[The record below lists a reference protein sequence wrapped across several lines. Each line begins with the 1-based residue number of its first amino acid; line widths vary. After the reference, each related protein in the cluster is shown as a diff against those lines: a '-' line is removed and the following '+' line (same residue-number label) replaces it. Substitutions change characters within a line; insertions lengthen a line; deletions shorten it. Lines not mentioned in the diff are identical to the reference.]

1 MGSWISN
8 QRGMSEEERQRRQN
22 LEKLLH
28 KMKYSLN
35 VTASTHYL
43 AAAHYRQ
50 VDTYLQY
57 ASYITGVLGTSGSVG
72 SRLAW
77 NVLATKS
84 PRLSAIFIASASVT
98 ALLFTVAVNVRQFPI
113 PNLPSTLQQL
123 NFKAGVECQYLE
135 RKVQLFAESDVWN
148 SSIAWDTLA
157 SRYENLL
164 KEKKEINS
172 RIQTEEW
179 AHRKASEKRKKR
191 KKEMRQEK
199 KELQD
204 EMLTGP

>member
-8 QRGMSEEERQRRQN
+8 QGGMSEEERKRRQN
-22 LEKLLH
+22 LEELLH

-72 SRLAW
+72 SGLAW
-77 NVLATKS
+77 KILATKS
-84 PRLSAIFIASASVT
+84 PRLSAIFIASASFT

-179 AHRKASEKRKKR
+179 AHRKALEKRKKR

>member
-1 MGSWISN
+1 
-8 QRGMSEEERQRRQN
+8 MSEEERKRRQN
-22 LEKLLH
+22 LEELLH

-172 RIQTEEW
+172 RIQTEDW
-179 AHRKASEKRKKR
+179 AHRKALEKRKKR

-204 EMLTGP
+204 EMLTAP

>member
-8 QRGMSEEERQRRQN
+8 QGGMSEEERKRRQN
-22 LEKLLH
+22 LEELLH

-77 NVLATKS
+77 NLLATKS

-148 SSIAWDTLA
+148 SSIAWHTLA

-179 AHRKASEKRKKR
+179 AHRKALEKRKKR

-199 KELQD
+199 KELRD

>member
-1 MGSWISN
+1 
-8 QRGMSEEERQRRQN
+8 MSEEERKRRQN
-22 LEKLLH
+22 LEELLH

-43 AAAHYRQ
+43 AATHYRQ

-72 SRLAW
+72 SGLAW
-77 NVLATKS
+77 KILATKS
-84 PRLSAIFIASASVT
+84 PRLSAIFIASASFT

-179 AHRKASEKRKKR
+179 AHRKALEKRKKR

>member
-8 QRGMSEEERQRRQN
+8 QGGMSEEERKRRQN
-22 LEKLLH
+22 LEELLH

-72 SRLAW
+72 SGLAW
-77 NVLATKS
+77 KILATKS
-84 PRLSAIFIASASVT
+84 PRLSAIFIASASFT

-113 PNLPSTLQQL
+113 LNLPSTLQQL

-157 SRYENLL
+157 SRYLL

-179 AHRKASEKRKKR
+179 AHRKALEKRKKR

>member
-8 QRGMSEEERQRRQN
+8 QGGMSEEERKRRKN
-22 LEKLLH
+22 LEELLH

-72 SRLAW
+72 SGLAW
-77 NVLATKS
+77 KILATKS
-84 PRLSAIFIASASVT
+84 PRLSAIFIASASFT

-179 AHRKASEKRKKR
+179 AHRKALEKRKKR

>member
-1 MGSWISN
+1 
-8 QRGMSEEERQRRQN
+8 MSEEERKRRQN
-22 LEKLLH
+22 LEELLH

-84 PRLSAIFIASASVT
+84 PRLSAIFIASASFT

-179 AHRKASEKRKKR
+179 AHRKALEKRKKR

>member
-1 MGSWISN
+1 MGSRISN
-8 QRGMSEEERQRRQN
+8 RGGMSEEERERRQK
-22 LEKLLH
+22 LEELLH
-28 KMKYSLN
+28 KMKYRLN

-148 SSIAWDTLA
+148 SSIAWGTLA

-179 AHRKASEKRKKR
+179 AHRKAVEKRKKR

-199 KELQD
+199 KNS
-204 EMLTGP
+204 EMKC

>member
-1 MGSWISN
+1 
-8 QRGMSEEERQRRQN
+8 MSEEERKRRQN
-22 LEKLLH
+22 LEELLH

-72 SRLAW
+72 SRLTW
-77 NVLATKS
+77 NVLATKNS
-84 PRLSAIFIASASVT
+84 RLSAIFISSASVT
-98 ALLFTVAVNVRQFPI
+98 ALLFTVAVNIRQLPV

-135 RKVQLFAESDVWN
+135 GKVQLFAESDVWN
-148 SSIAWDTLA
+148 SSVAWDTLA

-179 AHRKASEKRKKR
+179 AWHKTLEKCKK
-191 KKEMRQEK
+191 KK

-204 EMLTGP
+204 EMFTGP

>member
-8 QRGMSEEERQRRQN
+8 QGGMSEEERKRRHN
-22 LEKLLH
+22 LEELLH

-135 RKVQLFAESDVWN
+135 RKVQLFADSDVWN

-172 RIQTEEW
+172 RIQTEDW
-179 AHRKASEKRKKR
+179 AHRKALEKRKKR

>member
-8 QRGMSEEERQRRQN
+8 QGGMSEEERKRRQN
-22 LEKLLH
+22 LEELLH

-77 NVLATKS
+77 SVLATKS

-135 RKVQLFAESDVWN
+135 RKVQFFAESDVWN

-179 AHRKASEKRKKR
+179 AHRKALEKRKKR

>member
-1 MGSWISN
+1 
-8 QRGMSEEERQRRQN
+8 MSEEERKRRQN
-22 LEKLLH
+22 LEELLH

-50 VDTYLQY
+50 VYTYLQY

-113 PNLPSTLQQL
+113 PKLPSTLQQL

-179 AHRKASEKRKKR
+179 AHRKAVEKRKKR

>member
-1 MGSWISN
+1 
-8 QRGMSEEERQRRQN
+8 MSEEERKRRQN
-22 LEKLLH
+22 LEELLH

-179 AHRKASEKRKKR
+179 AHRKALEKRKKR

>member
-8 QRGMSEEERQRRQN
+8 QGGMSEEERKRRQN
-22 LEKLLH
+22 LEELLH

-179 AHRKASEKRKKR
+179 AHRKALEKRKKR

-204 EMLTGP
+204 VMLTGP

>member
-8 QRGMSEEERQRRQN
+8 LGGMSEEERKRGQK
-22 LEKLLH
+22 LEKRLR

-98 ALLFTVAVNVRQFPI
+98 ALLFTVAVNIRQFPI

-123 NFKAGVECQYLE
+123 NFKAGGECQYLE

-172 RIQTEEW
+172 IIQTEDW
-179 AHRKASEKRKKR
+179 AHRKALEKLKKR

>member
-8 QRGMSEEERQRRQN
+8 QGGMSEEERKRRQN
-22 LEKLLH
+22 LEELLH

-172 RIQTEEW
+172 RIQTEDW
-179 AHRKASEKRKKR
+179 AHRKALEKRKKR

-204 EMLTGP
+204 EMLTAP

>member
-1 MGSWISN
+1 
-8 QRGMSEEERQRRQN
+8 MSEEERKRRQN
-22 LEKLLH
+22 LEELLH

-77 NVLATKS
+77 NLLATKS

-179 AHRKASEKRKKR
+179 AHRKALEKRKKR

-199 KELQD
+199 KELRD

>member
-1 MGSWISN
+1 
-8 QRGMSEEERQRRQN
+8 MSEEERKRRQN
-22 LEKLLH
+22 LEELLH

-77 NVLATKS
+77 NLLATKS

-135 RKVQLFAESDVWN
+135 RKVQIFAESDVWN
-148 SSIAWDTLA
+148 SSIAWHTLA

-179 AHRKASEKRKKR
+179 AHRKALEKRKKR

-199 KELQD
+199 KELRD

>member
-1 MGSWISN
+1 MGSGNSN
-8 QRGMSEEERQRRQN
+8 QGGMSEEERKRRQN
-22 LEKLLH
+22 LEELLH

-179 AHRKASEKRKKR
+179 AHRKALEKRKKR

>member
-1 MGSWISN
+1 
-8 QRGMSEEERQRRQN
+8 MSEEERKRRQN
-22 LEKLLH
+22 LEELLH

-84 PRLSAIFIASASVT
+84 SRLSAIFIASASFT

-179 AHRKASEKRKKR
+179 AHRKALEKRKKR

>member
-8 QRGMSEEERQRRQN
+8 LGGMSEEERKRRQN
-22 LEKLLH
+22 LEKLLDD
-28 KMKYSLN
+28 MKYNLN
-35 VTASTHYL
+35 VTASTHYE

-57 ASYITGVLGTSGSVG
+57 ASYITGVLGASGSVG
-72 SRLAW
+72 SKLAW
-77 NVLATKS
+77 NVLATKNS
-84 PRLSAIFIASASVT
+84 RLSAIFISSASVT
-98 ALLFTVAVNVRQFPI
+98 ALLFTVAVNIRQLPV
-113 PNLPSTLQQL
+113 PNWPSTLQQL

-135 RKVQLFAESDVWN
+135 GKVQLFAESDVWN
-148 SSIAWDTLA
+148 SSVAWDTLA

-179 AHRKASEKRKKR
+179 AWHKALEKCKKK
-191 KKEMRQEK
+191 KKER
-199 KELQD
+199 QD
-204 EMLTGP
+204 EMFTGP

>member
-8 QRGMSEEERQRRQN
+8 QGGMSEEERKRRQN
-22 LEKLLH
+22 LEELLH

-113 PNLPSTLQQL
+113 PKLPSTLQQL

-179 AHRKASEKRKKR
+179 AHRKALEKRKKR

-199 KELQD
+199 KELRD

>member
-113 PNLPSTLQQL
+113 PKLPSTLQQL

>member
-1 MGSWISN
+1 MGCWISN
-8 QRGMSEEERQRRQN
+8 QGGMSEEERKRRQN
-22 LEKLLH
+22 LEELLH

-77 NVLATKS
+77 NVLATKNS
-84 PRLSAIFIASASVT
+84 RLSAIFISSASVT
-98 ALLFTVAVNVRQFPI
+98 ALLFTVAVNIRQLPV

-135 RKVQLFAESDVWN
+135 GKVQLFAETDVWN
-148 SSIAWDTLA
+148 SSVAWDTLA

-179 AHRKASEKRKKR
+179 AWHKALEKCKKK
-191 KKEMRQEK
+191 KKER
-199 KELQD
+199 QD
-204 EMLTGP
+204 EMFTGP

>member
-8 QRGMSEEERQRRQN
+8 QGGMSEEERKRRQN
-22 LEKLLH
+22 LEELLH

-77 NVLATKS
+77 NVLATKNS
-84 PRLSAIFIASASVT
+84 RLSAIFISSASVT
-98 ALLFTVAVNVRQFPI
+98 ALLFTVAVNIRQLPV

-135 RKVQLFAESDVWN
+135 GKVQLFPESDVWN
-148 SSIAWDTLA
+148 SSVAWDTLA

-179 AHRKASEKRKKR
+179 AWHKALEKCKKK
-191 KKEMRQEK
+191 KKER
-199 KELQD
+199 QD
-204 EMLTGP
+204 EMFTGP

>member
-8 QRGMSEEERQRRQN
+8 QGGMSEEERKRRQN
-22 LEKLLH
+22 LEELLH

-72 SRLAW
+72 SGLAW

-84 PRLSAIFIASASVT
+84 PRLSAIFIASASFT

-179 AHRKASEKRKKR
+179 AHRKALEKRKKR